1 MSATGGAKAA
11 SDPIVRFVGIG
22 KTYDGV
28 LRVVDD
34 LHLDIERGEFLTLLG
49 PSGSGK
55 TTTLMMLAGFEAP
68 TSGEILLDGRPLSRQ
83 PPHKR
88 QIGMVFQNYALFPH
102 MTVAENIGF
111 PLSVRGIARDEIAR
125 RVERVLDMVQLTGF
139 GDRRPAQ
146 LSGGQQQR
154 IAVARALVFE
164 PKLVLMDEPLGAL
177 DKQLREQMQLEIRR
191 LHQRLGVTMVYVT
204 HDQAEALTMSDRIAV
219 FHRGRIQQLDGP
231 EQLYETP
238 VNAFVAR
245 FIGENNR
252 FGGSLVSVSGT
263 RCSVRIAGDA
273 CIEGSLA
280 APLPPGARVTVSLRP
295 ERVQIGAAGHT
306 IPAADGCRLAGTL
319 REVIYLGDHVRAR
332 VALPGNDDF
341 TVKRPIDEAHRLPAI
356 GEVVELA
363 WAPEHCRAFARE
375 DEAV

>member
-1 MSATGGAKAA
+1 M

-28 LRVVDD
+28 SRVVDN

-55 TTTLMMLAGFEAP
+55 TTTLMMLAGFEMP
-68 TSGEILLDGRPLSRQ
+68 TAGEILLEGKPLTRL
-83 PPHKR
+83 PPYKR

-111 PLSVRGIARDEIAR
+111 PLSVRRMARDEIAH

-219 FHRGRIQQLDGP
+219 FHRGKIQQLDAP

-252 FGGSLVSVSGT
+252 FEGSLQSVAGT
-263 RCSVRIAGDA
+263 RCTVRIAGDA

-280 APLPPGARVTVSLRP
+280 APLPVGARVTVSLRP
-295 ERVQIGAAGHT
+295 ERVQVCAPGIQS
-306 IPAADGCRLAGTL
+306 RL
-319 REVIYLGDHVRAR
+319 
-332 VALPGNDDF
+332 LPGVGSRERCAKSSILAITSGRASRYRATTISASNGRS
-341 TVKRPIDEAHRLPAI
+341 TRRTSCRRSARQSNWGGRPNTAGRSRGRIERSKSQ
-356 GEVVELA
+356 GGG
-363 WAPEHCRAFARE
+363 
-375 DEAV
+375 

>member
-1 MSATGGAKAA
+1 MTQ
-11 SDPIVRFVGIG
+11 PIVRFVGIG

-28 LRVVDD
+28 TRVVDNLD
-34 LHLDIERGEFLTLLG
+34 LDVERGEFLTLLG

-68 TSGEILLDGRPLSRQ
+68 TSGEILLDDKPLSRL
-83 PPHKR
+83 PPYKR
-88 QIGMVFQNYALFPH
+88 AIGMVFQNYALFPH
-102 MTVAENIGF
+102 MSVAENIGF
-111 PLSVRGIARDEIAR
+111 PLSVRGIARDEIAK
-125 RVERVLDMVQLTGF
+125 RVERALDMVQLGSF

-191 LHQRLGVTMVYVT
+191 LHQRLAVTMVYVT
-204 HDQAEALTMSDRIAV
+204 HDQHEALTMSDRIAV
-219 FHRGRIQQLDGP
+219 FHRGKVQQLDSP
-231 EQLYETP
+231 EKIYEEP

-252 FGGSLVSVSGT
+252 FDGSLEAVSGN
-263 RCSVRIAGDA
+263 RCTIRIAGDVR
-273 CIEGSLA
+273 IEGALA
-280 APLPPGARVTVSLRP
+280 SPLAPGSRVTVSLRP
-295 ERVQIGAAGHT
+295 ERVQIAPAEHT
-306 IPAADGCRLAGTL
+306 MRANPGCHLAGTL

-341 TVKRPIDEAHRLPAI
+341 TVKRPIDEAHKLPAV
-356 GEVVELA
+356 GGVVEVA
-363 WAPEHCRAFARE
+363 WAPAHCRALARE
-375 DEAV
+375 EEAV

>member
-1 MSATGGAKAA
+1 VAA
-11 SDPIVRFVGIG
+11 SEPIVRFVGIG
-22 KTYDGV
+22 KTYDGIA
-28 LRVVDD
+28 RVVDE

-55 TTTLMMLAGFEAP
+55 TTTLMMLAGFETP
-68 TSGEILLDGRPLSRQ
+68 TSGEILLDGRPLSRL
-83 PPHKR
+83 PPYKR
-88 QIGMVFQNYALFPH
+88 EIGMVFQNYALFPH

-111 PLSVRGIARDEIAR
+111 PLSVRGVARDEIAR
-125 RVERVLDMVQLTGF
+125 RVDRALDMVQLGGF
-139 GDRRPAQ
+139 AGRRPAQ

-219 FHRGRIQQLDGP
+219 FHRGKIQQLDQP
-231 EQLYETP
+231 ERLYEAP
-238 VNAFVAR
+238 INAFVAR

-252 FGGSLVSVSGT
+252 FAGTLQSVTGS
-263 RCSVRIAGDA
+263 RCTVRIAGDA

-280 APLPPGARVTVSLRP
+280 SPLPAGSQVTVSLRP
-295 ERVQIGAAGHT
+295 ERVQISAPGHT
-306 IPAADGCRLAGTL
+306 IAVTAGCSLAGTL

-341 TVKRPIDEAHRLPAI
+341 TVKRPIDEAHKLPGI
-356 GEVVELA
+356 GNAVELL
-363 WAPEHCRAFARE
+363 WAPEHCRAFAQE
-375 DEAV
+375 DMAV